1 MNKKIK
7 PARRLA
13 GELRFPGDKSVS
25 HRYAMLAAIAEGPS
39 EIHFFAESADCQSTL
54 QCLEGLGAKIEREGN
69 LVGIEG
75 VGPDGLRRSDE
86 MLDAGN
92 SGSTIRM
99 LAGILSGQPF
109 RTVIGDGAPDAHG
122 RANRVG
128 RGRKA
133 AAWD

>member
-1 MNKKIK
+1 MGLLSAGVKKKIK
-7 PARRLA
+7 PASRLA
-13 GELRFPGDKSVS
+13 GALRFPGDKSVS

-54 QCLEGLGAKIEREGN
+54 NCLEGLGVKVQREGN

-75 VGPDGLRRSDE
+75 VGLEGLRRSDRQ
-86 MLDAGN
+86 LDAGN

-109 RTVIGDGAPDAHG
+109 RSVIGGDASLSS
-122 RANRVG
+122 
-128 RGRKA
+128 
-133 AAWD
+133 